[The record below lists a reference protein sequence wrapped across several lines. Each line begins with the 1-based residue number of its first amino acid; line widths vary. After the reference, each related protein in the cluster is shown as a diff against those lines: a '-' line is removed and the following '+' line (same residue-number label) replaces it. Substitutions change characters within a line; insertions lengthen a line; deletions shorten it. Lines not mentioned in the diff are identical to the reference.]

1 MLIWQVLDGLCH
13 HLLLMMSL
21 DCLLAIHHKKGGV
34 HIVHGDRGSFL
45 FWGSFFVL
53 GYVDCI

>member
-21 DCLLAIHHKKGGV
+21 DCLLAIHHKKEEYILCMEIEGVFCFGGV
-34 HIVHGDRGSFL
+34 FL
-45 FWGSFFVL
+45 FWGT
-53 GYVDCI
+53 